1 LNQSASVFNKTYQ
14 LRAVRQGGGGH
25 QLAAKAILRL
35 PEPWRP
41 LVTVAAAA
49 EEAFYRPERRVRPG
63 RAKSSHRQSVVS
75 TQLELFPDKAARNF
89 IPLSKIDGPG
99 KFYARDPERPLF
111 DLFPEAYV

>member
-1 LNQSASVFNKTYQ
+1 MFNKTYQ

-63 RAKSSHRQSVVS
+63 RVKSSHRQSVVS
-75 TQLELFPDKAARNF
+75 TQLELFAPAPISQNHNSA
-89 IPLSKIDGPG
+89 IV
-99 KFYARDPERPLF
+99 RDPERPLF